1 MTGSD
6 LAFAASTFDQNGSPA
21 VAFTLTDIGSGK
33 FFALTTNNA
42 PRGNDQS
49 QLGIVL
55 DDSLLSAP
63 NILQPIRKDG
73 RITGNFTREEVDS
86 LVQILKA
93 GQLPAALTK
102 QPIAENQ
109 IDATLGKDTITKGVN
124 AIITSLLLVLL
135 FILMYY
141 LLEHFMT
148 G

>member
-1 MTGSD
+1 MTD
-6 LAFAASTFDQNGSPA
+6 A
-21 VAFTLTDIGSGK
+21 GSGK

-42 PRGNDQS
+42 PVGTRQR

-63 NILQPIRKDG
+63 NLQQPISKEG
-73 RITGNFTREEVDS
+73 RITGNFTREEVES

-109 IDATLGKDTITKGVN
+109 IERTL
-124 AIITSLLLVLL
+124 A
-135 FILMYY
+135 MR
-141 LLEHFMT
+141 
-148 G
+148 